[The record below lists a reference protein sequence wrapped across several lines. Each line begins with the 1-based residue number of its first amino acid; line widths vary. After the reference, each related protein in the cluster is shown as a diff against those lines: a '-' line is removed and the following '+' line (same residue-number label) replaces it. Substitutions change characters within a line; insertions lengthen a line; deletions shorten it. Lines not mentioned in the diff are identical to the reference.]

1 MLSQLLTNFEIQKY
15 IKMKLDL
22 MVLIQEIIDLK

>member
-1 MLSQLLTNFEIQKY
+1 MLSQLLTNFERQKY
-15 IKMKLDL
+15 VKMKLDL